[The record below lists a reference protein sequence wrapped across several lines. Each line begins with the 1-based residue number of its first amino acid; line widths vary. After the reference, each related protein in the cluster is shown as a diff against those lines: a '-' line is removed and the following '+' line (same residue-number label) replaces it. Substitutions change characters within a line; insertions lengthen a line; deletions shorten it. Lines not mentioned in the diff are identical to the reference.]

1 MSGNHASGLTT
12 VAVIGASGFI
22 GEHLLN
28 ALAERTDIELRVLV
42 HRKKAKTHAG
52 INFIEG
58 DLLQPDSLD
67 ALLSKDCMVINLA
80 YLAQNNL
87 EAMDN
92 LASVC
97 VKNQVSRLIHCST
110 AVVDGRSENDW
121 VTEGTPC
128 VTTSDYEKTKLQI
141 ESLLC
146 GAALG
151 KFAITILRPTAVFG
165 PGGKNL
171 IKLANELMNGNQWAN
186 YVRSSLF
193 NRRSLNLVAVEN
205 VIAALEFLLVAEN
218 VDREVFIISDDDS
231 PENNYRDIEN
241 RLLASF
247 GISYLV
253 PRVSMPKW
261 SLKVLLR
268 VAGKANINPSK
279 KYSDRKLAE
288 LGFKKPQGLEA
299 AVDKFSSWY
308 KDAYSKRT

>member
-1 MSGNHASGLTT
+1 MSGNHASAVTT
-12 VAVIGASGFI
+12 VVVVGASGFI
-22 GEHLLN
+22 GEYLLN
-28 ALAERTDIELRVLV
+28 ALAERSDIELRVLV
-42 HRKKAKTHAG
+42 HREKAKIHAG
-52 INFIEG
+52 MNFIEG

-87 EAMDN
+87 EAIEN
-92 LASVC
+92 LAKAC

-121 VTEGTPC
+121 VTESTPC
-128 VTTSDYEKTKLQI
+128 VTRTDYEKTKLQI
-141 ESLLC
+141 ESFLC
-146 GAALG
+146 EAALG
-151 KFAITILRPTAVFG
+151 KFEITILRPTAVFG

-171 IKLANELMNGNQWAN
+171 LKLANELVNGNQWVN
-186 YVRSSLF
+186 YVRSCLF

-205 VIAALEFLLVAEN
+205 VVAALEFLLVAKN

-231 PENNYRDIEN
+231 PANNYRDIEN

-247 GISYLV
+247 GISYIA

-261 SLKVLLR
+261 CLKLLLR
-268 VAGKANINPSK
+268 VAGKVNTNPSK
-279 KYSDRKLAE
+279 KYSDKKLVE
-288 LGFKKPQGLEA
+288 LGFKKPQGLEV

-308 KDAYSKRT
+308 KDAYPKRT